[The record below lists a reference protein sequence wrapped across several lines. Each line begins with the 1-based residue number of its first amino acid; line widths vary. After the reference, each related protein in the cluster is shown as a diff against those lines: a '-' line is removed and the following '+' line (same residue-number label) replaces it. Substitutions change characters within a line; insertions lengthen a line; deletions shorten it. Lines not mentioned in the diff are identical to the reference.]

1 LEPSKG
7 HQIYNF
13 PSATKQDVSP
23 LTSKYWIHFKGHQ
36 AWNTLRATKH
46 GTFHWPSNWGL
57 PPPPSFPF
65 SLKAW
70 IGLFVFL
77 FSNVIFNLNF
87 CSYNFLWKEKND

>member
-1 LEPSKG
+1 MGLKVEEVKKMFLLFLPKATKHGTFQGPPNLEPSKG

-65 SLKAW
+65 SLKA
-70 IGLFVFL
+70 
-77 FSNVIFNLNF
+77 
-87 CSYNFLWKEKND
+87 